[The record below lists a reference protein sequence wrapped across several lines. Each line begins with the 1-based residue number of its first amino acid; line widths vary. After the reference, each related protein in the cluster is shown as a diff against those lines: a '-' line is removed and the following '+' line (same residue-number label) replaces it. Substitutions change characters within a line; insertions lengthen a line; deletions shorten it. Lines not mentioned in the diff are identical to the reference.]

1 MMHVQLL
8 KQRFA
13 LWNGFY
19 LSVGDAKGL
28 RQESKVRVDEITID
42 ESLVILLLLVLAD
55 KAHGLIV
62 EDYDS
67 ERYFV
72 VKSSHYFHCAHLE
85 SAIPDQ
91 CKNGAFNLEPGAD
104 CSGNGM
110 PQRRHAGVGVE
121 PVTLPDA
128 IKVLRENDVVI
139 EQIDT
144 LGKMQ
149 LQLPVKTLH
158 QIELRAKNAAA
169 FGFCAGFNVRLVSD
183 QVYACFRCQTLM
195 PGGLLQFSQ
204 VIAQIRLYGHIRGKD
219 LFQLVRIVIDLDD
232 RLVL

>member
-1 MMHVQLL
+1 MINGYQRRQVIVFKRAQNSIGIRAKCRKCILVLPDTILQGGGLIKQHSLLTSGRVVGIGILIEHHLDQIDIMMCVQLL

-19 LSVGDAKGL
+19 LAVGDAKGL
-28 RQESKVRVDEITID
+28 RQESKVRVDEVTID

-55 KAHGLIV
+55 KAHGLIID
-62 EDYDS
+62 DYDS

-72 VKSSHYFHCAHLE
+72 VNGSHYFHCAHLE

-139 EQIDT
+139 E
-144 LGKMQ
+144 
-149 LQLPVKTLH
+149 
-158 QIELRAKNAAA
+158 
-169 FGFCAGFNVRLVSD
+169 
-183 QVYACFRCQTLM
+183 
-195 PGGLLQFSQ
+195 
-204 VIAQIRLYGHIRGKD
+204 
-219 LFQLVRIVIDLDD
+219 
-232 RLVL
+232 